1 MKKISLKPTMI
12 AASVI
17 SVLGFGGCKTTKQD
31 NSPNGNNNRRHI
43 IDREQIIDDIGTVK
57 PLYAAPRPPRERI
70 TLPNLE
76 NK

>member
-17 SVLGFGGCKTTKQD
+17 SILGFGGCKTTKQD
-31 NSPNGNNNRRHI
+31 DSLDGNNRRHK

-70 TLPNLE
+70 TLPLNPE